1 MPQDYSDAN
10 LAATVNSHSVSW
22 VNDLK
27 NSRLTW
33 LAWSVTLCTL
43 FIWRGPAD
51 QAEHHAQSCLKKY
64 HNIRQ
69 KTRLIPYKH
78 GLSSSLS
85 GF

>member
-33 LAWSVTLCTL
+33 VAWSVTLCTL
-43 FIWRGPAD
+43 LNLERPSRSSRAPRSVMF
-51 QAEHHAQSCLKKY
+51 EE
-64 HNIRQ
+64 
-69 KTRLIPYKH
+69 IP
-78 GLSSSLS
+78 
-85 GF
+85 